1 VVQKRG
7 DYGEPRVN
15 FTASWQQYKDGFGEL
30 QVLTSDQRP
39 SVTMRA

>member
-30 QVLTSDQRP
+30 QVYFYQFIDLQ
-39 SVTMRA
+39 